1 VNASQEHQAAQ
12 TGMEAAQ
19 VLSNNAYIAA
29 MASLKAQ
36 VVTQWKECPIRDREG
51 QMLLLQLA
59 KLTDKFDAI
68 LTGYVEAGKL
78 ASHKIEVDGL
88 RNESKLGRTLRRVM
102 G

>member
-1 VNASQEHQAAQ
+1 MNQGQEHQAVQ

-36 VVTQWKECPIRDREG
+36 VVNQWKECPIRDREG

>member
-1 VNASQEHQAAQ
+1 MDAASEHQAVQ

-19 VLSNNAYIAA
+19 VLNNNAYINA

-36 VVTQWKECPIRDREG
+36 VVEQWKECPIRDREG
-51 QMLLLQLA
+51 QLLLLQLA
-59 KLTDKFDAI
+59 KLADKFDGI
-68 LTGYVEAGKL
+68 LSGYVEAGKL

-88 RNESKLGRTLRRVM
+88 RNESRVSRALRSVT